1 MTSSLSRHPAFL
13 SLQGGIN
20 FRDLG
25 GQLAA
30 DGRRVRSC
38 KLLRSGALNRLTA
51 EYLNHLDTLP
61 LSRVLDYRDPGE
73 VARTPDK
80 LSPLTHYLNAPANP
94 PVSEVNAKVT
104 ELNAATLNALN
115 GEQFMLQLYRQLP
128 FNNPAYR
135 QLAAWLTTP
144 FEGALLQHCA
154 VGKDRTGVGCALTL
168 FAVGCDSETV
178 MEEYLL
184 THGTLNQV
192 ETGLLGL
199 LGDQLSSRGRQ
210 NLAEILT
217 VHESY
222 LAAALSAIHE
232 RYASVDAWLDQEYQL
247 TPDAREALRSR
258 FLEG

>member
-30 DGRRVRSC
+30 DGRRVRSG

-51 EYLNHLDTLP
+51 EDLNHLDTLP
-61 LSRVLDYRDPGE
+61 LQPGARLSRPRRGSPYS
-73 VARTPDK
+73 DK

-135 QLAAWLTTP
+135 QSRRLADHA

-184 THGTLNQV
+184 THGMLTQV
-192 ETGLLGL
+192 EAWMLELLGN
-199 LGDQLSSRGRQ
+199 DLSLPRG
-210 NLAEILT
+210 AK
-217 VHESY
+217 
-222 LAAALSAIHE
+222 
-232 RYASVDAWLDQEYQL
+232 AW
-247 TPDAREALRSR
+247 RI
-258 FLEG
+258 F

>member
-1 MTSSLSRHPAFL
+1 MQPA
-13 SLQGGIN
+13 
-20 FRDLG
+20 D
-25 GQLAA
+25 
-30 DGRRVRSC
+30 
-38 KLLRSGALNRLTA
+38 
-51 EYLNHLDTLP
+51 
-61 LSRVLDYRDPGE
+61 
-73 VARTPDK
+73 
-80 LSPLTHYLNAPANP
+80 
-94 PVSEVNAKVT
+94 
-104 ELNAATLNALN
+104 
-115 GEQFMLQLYRQLP
+115 
-128 FNNPAYR
+128 
-135 QLAAWLTTP
+135 
-144 FEGALLQHCA
+144 GALLQHCA

-168 FAVGCDSETV
+168 FALGCDTPTV

-232 RYASVDAWLDQEYQL
+232 RYASVDAWLEQEYQL